1 MQSPANKPMRL
12 PHFNY
17 DWRNQFFITI
27 CTQYRNHLFGDVKQ
41 GIINLSEFGNIAHQC
56 WQEIPQHF
64 PEIEIDEFVIMPDH
78 IHGIIL
84 FGSTKNQS
92 AVLGRH
98 ACQDKLLFGSSENQI
113 TDVGRHA
120 CQKEILPQHQKLSV
134 IVGSFKSAV
143 SKRIKVIDPHIQQI
157 WQRSFYDKLIRT
169 DKQLAL
175 VRRYIKNNPQ
185 NWEK

>member
-1 MQSPANKPMRL
+1 MKSPTNKPMRL

-17 DWRNQFFITI
+17 AWPNQFFITI
-27 CTQYRNHLFGDVKQ
+27 CTQYRNHLFGEVKQ
-41 GIINLSEFGNIAHQC
+41 GIMHLSEFGNISHRC
-56 WQEIPQHF
+56 WQEIPDHF

-78 IHGIIL
+78 IHGILL
-84 FGSTKNQS
+84 FGSTNNQP
-92 AVLGRH
+92 AVL
-98 ACQDKLLFGSSENQI
+98 
-113 TDVGRHA
+113 GRHA

-134 IVGSFKSAV
+134 IVGSFKSVV
-143 SKRIKVIDPHIQQI
+143 SKRIRSMDPHLHQI
-157 WQRSFYDKLIRT
+157 WQKSFYDKLIRT